1 MAAMARRC
9 GLRITRSDWPS
20 GMALAALLV
29 LLGGCASLSESECRQ
44 GDWRAI
50 GAEDGRDGRDRARLG
65 EHRQACVEYGI
76 APDEPAY
83 LAGRDEGLRTY
94 CTAGNGFR
102 VGSAGSAYAG
112 VCPPLLEGAFL
123 HAFENGRELHG
134 LRSAVE
140 EVGRRI
146 DEDERELRRVEDE
159 LRYLERAV
167 NETQDADRRRDLVRD
182 LRRLA
187 EQRGRIRG
195 ELDALYGE
203 HRLRSHRLDVF
214 RDRLRDESA
223 YLDLAVP

>member
-1 MAAMARRC
+1 MAGSSARE
-9 GLRITRSDWPS
+9 TRPVAWLLV
-20 GMALAALLV
+20 GLLV
-29 LLGGCASLSESECRQ
+29 LQAGCASLSEAECRQ

-50 GAEDGRDGRDRARLG
+50 GAEDGRDGRALAHLE
-65 EHRQACVEYGI
+65 EHRTACREYGI
-76 APDEPAY
+76 APDEPAW
-83 LAGRDEGLRTY
+83 LVGRDEGLRSY

-102 VGSAGSAYAG
+102 VGSAGSAYEG

-123 HAFENGRELHG
+123 RAFEDGRELYG

-140 EVGRRI
+140 ETGTRI

-167 NETQDADRRRDLVRD
+167 SETADENRRRDLVRD

-187 EQRGRIRG
+187 EQRGRLRG

-203 HRLRSHRLDVF
+203 HRLRSHQLDAF
-214 RDRLRDESA
+214 RARLREETFYQD
-223 YLDLAVP
+223 